1 MSRRPADLK
10 LFEMA
15 YSPQVDAFRA
25 LHDSGCFVMPNPW
38 DIGSARWLRGQGFK
52 ALATTSAGF
61 AFTQGRADQDV
72 PRDMMLAHIAE
83 MVKAVPDLPV
93 NADFENG
100 YADTPDG
107 VAANVKLCVATGVAG
122 LSIEDATGREADPLY
137 PFELAVDRVRAARK
151 AIEETGSGV
160 VLTARAEAFLTGHPD
175 PLPEVVRRLAAF
187 AEAGADVLY
196 APWVRTPEHI
206 AAVVAAARGKPV
218 NVVVFADFGLT
229 VADFD
234 ALGVRRLSTGGA
246 SARSAWAGFIEST
259 RLIREEGRFSGF
271 AGNSVTAP
279 IEPFFRDD
287 LKARS

>member
-1 MSRRPADLK
+1 
-10 LFEMA
+10 MA

-25 LHDSGCFVMPNPW
+25 LHESGCFVMPNPW
-38 DIGSARWLRGQGFK
+38 DLGSARWLRGQGFK

-61 AFTQGRADQDV
+61 AFTQARADQDV

-137 PFELAVDRVRAARK
+137 PFELAVERVRAARK
-151 AIEETGSGV
+151 AIDETGSGV
-160 VLTARAEAFLTGHPD
+160 MLTARAEAFLTGHPD

-187 AEAGADVLY
+187 ADAGADVLY
-196 APWVRTPEHI
+196 APWVRTPEQI
-206 AAVVAAARGKPV
+206 AAVVAAAQGKPV

-279 IEPFFRDD
+279 MEPFFRDD

>member
-1 MSRRPADLK
+1 
-10 LFEMA
+10 MA
-15 YSPQVDAFRA
+15 YSAQVAAFRS
-25 LHDSGCFVMPNPW
+25 LHETGCFVMPNPW
-38 DIGSARWLRGQGFK
+38 DVGSARWLRGQGFK

-137 PFELAVDRVRAARK
+137 PFELAVERIRAARK
-151 AIEETGSGV
+151 AIDETGSGV

-175 PLPEVVRRLAAF
+175 PLPEVVRRLGAF
-187 AEAGADVLY
+187 ADAGADVLY
-196 APWVRTPEHI
+196 APWVRTPKQI

>member
-1 MSRRPADLK
+1 
-10 LFEMA
+10 MA

-25 LHDSGCFVMPNPW
+25 LHESGCFVMPNPW
-38 DIGSARWLRGQGFK
+38 DLGSARWLRGQGFK

-122 LSIEDATGREADPLY
+122 LSIEDATGREDDPLY
-137 PFELAVDRVRAARK
+137 PFEVAVDRVRAARK
-151 AIEETGSGV
+151 AIDETGSGV

-187 AEAGADVLY
+187 ADAGADVLY
-196 APWVRTPEHI
+196 APWVRTPEQI
-206 AAVVAAARGKPV
+206 AAVVAAAQGKPV

>member
-1 MSRRPADLK
+1 
-10 LFEMA
+10 MA
-15 YSPQVDAFRA
+15 YSAQVAAFRS
-25 LHDSGCFVMPNPW
+25 LHETGCFVMPNPW
-38 DIGSARWLRGQGFK
+38 DIGSARWLRGEGFK

-137 PFELAVDRVRAARK
+137 PFELAVERIRAARK
-151 AIEETGSGV
+151 AIDETGSEV

-175 PLPEVVRRLAAF
+175 PLPEVVRRLGAF
-187 AEAGADVLY
+187 ADAGADVLY
-196 APWVRTPEHI
+196 APWVRTAEQI

>member
-1 MSRRPADLK
+1 
-10 LFEMA
+10 MA

-25 LHDSGCFVMPNPW
+25 LHESGCVVMPNPW
-38 DIGSARWLRGQGFK
+38 DLGSARWLRGQGFK

-122 LSIEDATGREADPLY
+122 LSIEDATGREDDPLY

-151 AIEETGSGV
+151 AIDETGSGV
-160 VLTARAEAFLTGHPD
+160 VLTARAECFLTGHPD
-175 PLPEVVRRLAAF
+175 ALAESVRRLEAYR
-187 AEAGADVLY
+187 EAGADVLY
-196 APWVRTPEHI
+196 APGVRSAEQI
-206 AAVVAAARGKPV
+206 AAIVAAAGGKPV

-229 VADFD
+229 VADFE
-234 ALGVRRLSTGGA
+234 ALGVRRLSTGAA
-246 SARSAWAGFIEST
+246 SARSAWAGFVEST
-259 RLIREEGRFSGF
+259 RLIVEGGSFAGF
-271 AGNSVTAP
+271 AGNAP
-279 IEPFFRDD
+279 SRRLDPFFRED

>member
-1 MSRRPADLK
+1 
-10 LFEMA
+10 MA

-25 LHDSGCFVMPNPW
+25 LHESGCFVMPNPW
-38 DIGSARWLRGQGFK
+38 DLGSARWLRGQGFK

-122 LSIEDATGREADPLY
+122 LSIEDATGREDDPLY
-137 PFELAVDRVRAARK
+137 PFEVAVDRVRAARK
-151 AIEETGSGV
+151 AIDETGSGV
-160 VLTARAEAFLTGHPD
+160 VLTARAECFLTGHPD
-175 PLPEVVRRLAAF
+175 ALAESVRRLEAYR
-187 AEAGADVLY
+187 EAGADVLY
-196 APWVRTPEHI
+196 APGVRSAEQI
-206 AAVVAAARGKPV
+206 AAIVAAAGRKPV

-229 VADFD
+229 VADFE
-234 ALGVRRLSTGGA
+234 ALGVRRLSTGAA
-246 SARSAWAGFIEST
+246 SARSAWAGFVEST
-259 RLIREEGRFSGF
+259 RLIVEGGSFAGF
-271 AGNSVTAP
+271 AGNAP
-279 IEPFFRDD
+279 SRRLDPFFRDD

>member
-1 MSRRPADLK
+1 
-10 LFEMA
+10 MA

-25 LHDSGCFVMPNPW
+25 LHESGCFVMPNPW
-38 DIGSARWLRGQGFK
+38 DLGSARWLRGQGFK

-83 MVKAVPDLPV
+83 LVKAVPDVPV

-122 LSIEDATGREADPLY
+122 LSIEDATGREDDPLY
-137 PFELAVDRVRAARK
+137 PFEVAVDRVRAARK
-151 AIEETGSGV
+151 AIDETGSGV
-160 VLTARAEAFLTGHPD
+160 VLTARAECFLTGHPD
-175 PLPEVVRRLAAF
+175 ALAESVRRLEAYR
-187 AEAGADVLY
+187 EAGADVLY
-196 APWVRTPEHI
+196 APGVRSAEQI
-206 AAVVAAARGKPV
+206 AAIVAAAGGKPV

-229 VADFD
+229 VADFE
-234 ALGVRRLSTGGA
+234 ALGVRRLSTGAA
-246 SARSAWAGFIEST
+246 SARSAWAGFVEST
-259 RLIREEGRFSGF
+259 RLIVEGGSFAGF
-271 AGNSVTAP
+271 AGNAP
-279 IEPFFRDD
+279 SRRLDPFFRDD

>member
-1 MSRRPADLK
+1 
-10 LFEMA
+10 MA

-25 LHDSGCFVMPNPW
+25 LHESGCFVMPNPW
-38 DIGSARWLRGQGFK
+38 DLGSARWLRGQGFK

-83 MVKAVPDLPV
+83 MVKAVPDVPV

-122 LSIEDATGREADPLY
+122 LSIEDATGREDDPLY

-151 AIEETGSGV
+151 AIDETGSGV

-187 AEAGADVLY
+187 ADAGADVLY
-196 APWVRTPEHI
+196 APWVRTPEQI
-206 AAVVAAARGKPV
+206 AAVVAAAQGKPV